1 MQYIMR
7 NILIISL
14 SLFSLQAFSQD
25 TRLFEQT
32 WYLHDLVI
40 DGESNIPPINN
51 EIPFIPAEF
60 FETGELFTGMCEE
73 GGYGELEYFGTT
85 EFEILNIAFLAGGC
99 YTNWPINQQYSGLY
113 QGFWGLLQDG
123 IVTYQ
128 IIDDGQLRTLIVT
141 GVNNDYAVYRNEKL
155 VLSLEDISK
164 SEFLIYP
171 TIVRTNF
178 KINYNPD
185 SEIQKIT
192 IYDAIGQMVST
203 IVNQDSEIDVSNLL
217 SGIYFVVIQT
227 NEGNITTKKI
237 IKL

>member
-1 MQYIMR
+1 MR

-73 GGYGELEYFGTT
+73 TGYGELEYFETT
-85 EFEILNIAFLAGGC
+85 EFEILNIAFLAGDC

-113 QGFWGLLQDG
+113 QGFWELLQDG

>member
-1 MQYIMR
+1 
-7 NILIISL
+7 
-14 SLFSLQAFSQD
+14 
-25 TRLFEQT
+25 
-32 WYLHDLVI
+32 LH
-40 DGESNIPPINN
+40 S
-51 EIPFIPAEF
+51 
-60 FETGELFTGMCEE
+60 
-73 GGYGELEYFGTT
+73 
-85 EFEILNIAFLAGGC
+85 
-99 YTNWPINQQYSGLY
+99 Y

>member
-1 MQYIMR
+1 M
-7 NILIISL
+7 
-14 SLFSLQAFSQD
+14 
-25 TRLFEQT
+25 
-32 WYLHDLVI
+32 
-40 DGESNIPPINN
+40 
-51 EIPFIPAEF
+51 
-60 FETGELFTGMCEE
+60 
-73 GGYGELEYFGTT
+73 
-85 EFEILNIAFLAGGC
+85 
-99 YTNWPINQQYSGLY
+99 Y
-113 QGFWGLLQDG
+113 QSFWGSLTDD

-155 VLSLEDISK
+155 VLSLEDMSK

-171 TIVRTNF
+171 TVVRTGF
-178 KINYNPD
+178 KINHNLD

-203 IVNQDSEIDVSNLL
+203 IENKDSEIDVSNLL
-217 SGIYFVVIQT
+217 AGLYLVVIQS